1 MPVDQTQLLYRSPIM
16 KLLTK
21 FNLILL
27 VLFGVGGLIIS
38 QVTYTFLFDNARREV
53 LQEAELMMAS
63 AKSVRDYTSS
73 DLRPLL
79 EQNPLHKTRFLAE
92 TVPAFAALSTFSRLK
107 QMYPD
112 YTYREATLN
121 PTNLEHRA
129 TDWEAD
135 VIGYL
140 RDHADQD
147 HVSGERPTP
156 MGPYLYLATPLAADP
171 PCMECH
177 SRPDAAPAAMIAT
190 YGSSHGFGWKP
201 GSIVAAQIVSIPM
214 SVPLHNAKRAF
225 NLILLY
231 LVITLIATIFV
242 LDAAVYFIVIR
253 PLKLVSDTGDRVSM
267 GEVNL
272 PPLPV
277 KGGDEIA
284 TVTASF
290 NRMHVSLAKALKMLG

>member
-1 MPVDQTQLLYRSPIM
+1 M

-38 QVTYTFLFDNARREV
+38 QVTYSFLFDNARREV

-63 AKSVRDYTSS
+63 ATSVRDYTSS

-79 EQNPLHKTRFLAE
+79 EQNPLHKTRFLPE
-92 TVPAFAALSTFSRLK
+92 TVPAFAALSTFNRLRQK
-107 QMYPD
+107 YPD
-112 YTYREATLN
+112 YSYREATLN

-129 TDWEAD
+129 SDWEAD
-135 VIGYL
+135 VIRYL
-140 RDHADQD
+140 RDHREEKQKT
-147 HVSGERPTP
+147 GERETP
-156 MGPYLYLATPLAADP
+156 MGPYLYLAVPLATAP

-190 YGSSHGFGWKP
+190 YGSNNGFGWKP
-201 GSIVAAQIVSIPM
+201 DSVVAAQIVSVPM
-214 SVPLHNAKRAF
+214 SVPVQNAKRAF

-231 LVITLIATIFV
+231 LVITLIATIIV
-242 LDAAVYFIVIR
+242 LDAAVYFIVLR
-253 PLKLVSDTGDRVSM
+253 PLKLVSDTGDRVSK

-272 PPLPV
+272 PLLPV
-277 KGGDEIA
+277 KGSDEIA
-284 TVTASF
+284 NVTTSF